1 MGLALYLIAVIGL
14 VQALFSIFSYVAMP
28 GHPELVP
35 LFRSLSVVF
44 LLVGLLVLGWQ
55 CIEPTASI
63 IAQFF
68 MVACIAFSSAE
79 IIFALKGFFM
89 MMIMSRLSPD
99 AWFFANFFNY
109 RDIAIYFVPAFVVLL
124 AAGAI
129 KNLRARGDANGDVPP

>member
-1 MGLALYLIAVIGL
+1 MRFGIVRLLPLGVSNREPKMIRTKWLSRIGRMGLALYLIAVIGL

-89 MMIMSRLSPD
+89 MMIMSRLSP
-99 AWFFANFFNY
+99 
-109 RDIAIYFVPAFVVLL
+109 
-124 AAGAI
+124 
-129 KNLRARGDANGDVPP
+129 